1 MCGEQPYLE
10 TNLHDIAGSSPSV
23 RGADLHKLGPF
34 VHKGI
39 IPACAGSRSWVAIN
53 PAAARDHPRVCGE
66 QVVKA
71 EQSVGGKGSS
81 PRVRGAAISTQSAL
95 VDHGIIPACAGSS
108 PHTTIYLRFCW
119 DHPRVCGEQ
128 LELQTGLQRYQG
140 SSPRVRGAVVT
151 MHFVKAPH
159 GIIPACAG
167 SSAGAC
173 TGLLTGRDHPRVCGE
188 QRLKKSV
195 IKTPSGSS
203 PRVRGAVERELLTG
217 QRLGIIPAC
226 AGSRRLKKVQ

>member
-23 RGADLHKLGPF
+23 RGAVLHKLGPF

-119 DHPRVCGEQ
+119 DHPACAGSSWNCKQGYNDIRDHPRVCGEQ
-128 LELQTGLQRYQG
+128 WMAAARLPLMMG
-140 SSPRVRGAVVT
+140 SSPRVRGAVR
-151 MHFVKAPH
+151 A
-159 GIIPACAG
+159 
-167 SSAGAC
+167 SAAQYGA
-173 TGLLTGRDHPRVCGE
+173 D
-188 QRLKKSV
+188 
-195 IKTPSGSS
+195 
-203 PRVRGAVERELLTG
+203 
-217 QRLGIIPAC
+217 GIIPAC
-226 AGSRRLKKVQ
+226 AGSRT